1 MSSPRTASLTLA
13 GGYAEPPPLVRG
25 SRIGGRYEVREELG
39 RGGYGVVFNAWDHE
53 LRRPVALKIRRA
65 DRSDPVSE
73 RRFRS
78 EAALARDVAHPN
90 LVRAFDIGV
99 EGDLLYLVLEKVN
112 GCTLT
117 RRIAE
122 LGPLPIALTLCLAE
136 ALLEALEALH
146 GAGIVH
152 RDVKPSNVLLISE
165 TSEALQVK
173 LGDLGVARKLDAFES
188 RLTLD
193 ENVVGT
199 LAYLPPE
206 ILRAEEA
213 TFRSDLYSLGVTL
226 CEALLG
232 RLPGGTTNTLA
243 RVLSRRRSELT
254 ARELRSARPELPR
267 WLAGWLARLLE
278 PDPTRRY
285 VSATAALA
293 DLRARRSPGQFGR
306 NARWLGAAAAV
317 GLSLAI
323 VRFASSS
330 GGGEYRSLRVD
341 REDVVAVGSR
351 GQRLWKLENVPPRS
365 IGGVPLVRLNRGGE
379 TALALVRNSEDRP
392 AGADGAPILELLNPD
407 TGGER
412 RRVELP
418 LRPLPGVFHGF
429 SPSFVPQQV
438 QALDLD
444 EDGVDEVLVVL
455 NHIPSW
461 PSVVFLYEPAAN
473 RSRIVFAGA
482 GHQALLTAGDLDGD
496 GKKELLFSGYSSV
509 LRRLRVLSA
518 VRVAPWIGTGVIV
531 PGRQTAISPELS
543 SGPGANLYWQVL
555 LGRRGVESLSLDD
568 SSGMIG
574 LRLED
579 GRRFQLRFDG
589 SDPAR
594 SPTVRETDRAA
605 QDAAYASLR
614 EVLRLL
620 NLAEWHLGAAEAA
633 RAEALALRAADPRL
647 AEISKRFQGMA
658 QIRAG
663 ELPSGI
669 GSLAKLWE
677 TSEDASD
684 IAYDAAEA
692 LHLSGHLGDAVE
704 WYRRS
709 ALQGGAE
716 HLGKSKKDVLLA
728 EVLALVEL
736 GQSAEARERIAWYQT
751 SYGWLASEVSVATL
765 NAYIDW
771 RGSARSSR
779 LASFKAIESLGYGW
793 EWSLLAFEFRL
804 SAGEPAAVLLPEVH
818 HFESLV
824 TEGRGLFV
832 LLRAELLDRLGRAAE
847 ARAATTEARRLLKPH
862 HEVFEY
868 AMRDVAAERLTRLG
882 SD

>member
-13 GGYAEPPPLVRG
+13 GGYSEPPPLVRG

-65 DRSDPVSE
+65 DRSDPISE

-117 RRIAE
+117 RRIAD

-165 TSEALQVK
+165 TSDGLQVK

-232 RLPGGTTNTLA
+232 RLPGGSTNTLA
-243 RVLSRRRSELT
+243 KLLSRRRSELT

-267 WLAGWLARLLE
+267 WLAHWLARLLE
-278 PDPTRRY
+278 PDPARRY

-293 DLRARRSPGQFGR
+293 DLRARRSPGHLGR
-306 NARWLGAAAAV
+306 NARWLGAVAAV
-317 GLSLAI
+317 ALALTL
-323 VRFASSS
+323 VRFAPGA
-330 GGGEYRSLRVD
+330 GGVEFRGVRAD
-341 REDVVAVGSR
+341 GEDVVAVGSR
-351 GQRLWKLENVPPRS
+351 GQRLWKLDDVSPRALGS
-365 IGGVPLVRLNRGGE
+365 IPLVRLNSDGD
-379 TALALVRNSEDRP
+379 TALAVMRNSESRP
-392 AGADGAPILELLNPD
+392 VGADGTPVLELLDPE
-407 TGGER
+407 TGSER
-412 RRVELP
+412 RRVGLEIH
-418 LRPLPGVFHGF
+418 PLPGVFKGF
-429 SPSFVPQQV
+429 TPSFVPQQV
-438 QALDLD
+438 QALDLN
-444 EDGVDEVLVVL
+444 EDSVDEVLVVL

-461 PSVVFLYEPAAN
+461 PSLVLLYEPAAD
-473 RSRIVFAGA
+473 RSRIVFAAA
-482 GHQALLTAGDLDGD
+482 GHQTLLAAGDLDGD
-496 GKKELLFSGYSSV
+496 GRKELLFSGYSSV
-509 LRRLRVLSA
+509 LRRLRVLTA
-518 VRVAPWIGTGVIV
+518 VRVEPWIGTGVVV
-531 PGRQTAISPELS
+531 PGRETATSPELS
-543 SGPGANLYWQVL
+543 SGPGVNLFWQVL

-568 SSGMIG
+568 ASRMIR

-579 GRRFQLRFDG
+579 GRLFQLRFDG

-594 SPTVRETDRAA
+594 SPESPESERAA
-605 QDAAYASLR
+605 QEAAYASLR

-620 NLAEWHLGAAEAA
+620 NLAEWNLGAAEAA
-633 RAEALALRAADPRL
+633 RAEAHALRAGDPRL
-647 AEISKRFQGMA
+647 VEISRRFHGMA
-658 QIRAG
+658 QVRAG
-663 ELPSGI
+663 EISSG
-669 GSLAKLWE
+669 LDALEALWE
-677 TSEDASD
+677 SSEDASE

-692 LHLSGHLGDAVE
+692 LHLSGHLARAVE

-716 HLGKSKKDVLLA
+716 HLGKSKKDVLLG

-736 GQSAEARERIAWYQT
+736 GRTAEARQRIAWYQT
-751 SYGWLASEVSVATL
+751 SYGWSNLEVSVATL
-765 NAYIDW
+765 EAYIDW
-771 RGSARSSR
+771 RGGERVSDLST
-779 LASFKAIESLGYGW
+779 FNAIKSLGYGW

-804 SAGEPAAVLLPEVH
+804 SAGEPAAILLPEIQ
-818 HFESLV
+818 HFETLV

-832 LLRAELLDRLGRAAE
+832 LLRAELLDRLGRAPE
-847 ARAATTEARRLLKPH
+847 ARAAATEARRLLKPQ

-868 AMRDVAAERLTRLG
+868 AMRDLTAERLRRLAG
-882 SD
+882 G